1 MQIPFYAFSG
11 YGLRDIGSNTQ
22 ARGVQAGEI
31 QARKTQARKTQAR
44 TMQAQTI
51 RLGLQRAPY
60 PNCEKAAFE
69 TAHKVVLAIQQS
81 PCLAR

>member
-11 YGLRDIGSNTQ
+11 HRLRNIDSNTQ
-22 ARGVQAGEI
+22 AQRVQAQEI
-31 QARKTQARKTQAR
+31 QARKTKSR

-60 PNCEKAAFE
+60 PNREKAAFE
-69 TAHKVVLAIQQS
+69 TAHKVVLAIQ
-81 PCLAR
+81 